1 MQKYILQAKYEF
13 LASNVLAILN
23 VICVSYY
30 PYLLSYVIDHFGSLK
45 KDELVFVFGSFIL
58 SIFLI
63 LVISYLNKI
72 SKAVYQKKICTSI
85 RQDVFKSITQMGY
98 AQFHS
103 SKNEKYTSFLIND
116 VEQLYAQFFENL
128 IYLVNSLFMLAAYT
142 VILAFTNW
150 QMCLVII
157 GSLLLIL
164 FVPQLAGRKFG
175 ELNHSVSDSK
185 ADYLSRSE
193 EILSAHD
200 LIDSDNQER
209 LCGLHDEQLRKMQ
222 KNEYAL
228 AKYRS
233 FVQVFSGS
241 ALYFQLILCFVAGL
255 LFSYFGIISIGVFA
269 SSLLYVEYAAQY
281 SANIVDEF
289 LEIRSSKTYRDK
301 CLQFLQPH
309 NLKPPPKREPFENLR
324 LESVSYSIGNKT
336 ILHDVSYEFTSGQ
349 KYLITGANGT
359 GKSTLLKILAGIAE
373 VSDGRLLFNGIPVCN
388 RTEVGYIPQRRYVF
402 EGSLADN
409 ISLFAADLSEEQ
421 KDCIASMCSMLNLKY
436 PLSHPI
442 SRNGENLSGGEV
454 AKICLIRELYR
465 DKSLLLI
472 DEPMNDI
479 DATSQKDILDFLLQ
493 LEKTVIVV
501 AHGLSEP
508 EKFDKVIT
516 IRNGTISEYP

>member
-1 MQKYILQAKYEF
+1 MQKYILKAKYEF

-30 PYLLSYVIDHFGSLK
+30 PYLLSYVIDNFGSLEK
-45 KDELVFVFGSFIL
+45 AELTFVFITFIL
-58 SIFLI
+58 SIILI
-63 LVISYLNKI
+63 LVISYFNKI
-72 SKAVYQKKICTSI
+72 SKAKYQKKICASI
-85 RQDVFKSITQMGY
+85 RQDVFRSITQMGY
-98 AQFHS
+98 AHFHS

-116 VEQLYAQFFENL
+116 VEQLYAQFFENF
-128 IYLVNSLFMLAAYT
+128 IYLVNSILMLAAYT

-164 FVPQLAGRKFG
+164 FVPQLVGRKFN
-175 ELNHSVSDSK
+175 ELNDSVSDSK
-185 ADYLSRSE
+185 ADYLSRCE
-193 EILSAHD
+193 EVLLAHD

-222 KNEYAL
+222 ESDYSL

-255 LFSYFGIISIGVFA
+255 LFSYFDIISIGVFA
-269 SSLLYVEYAAQY
+269 SSLLYVEYVAQY

-301 CLQFLQPH
+301 CLQFLKQHAVKPT
-309 NLKPPPKREPFENLR
+309 LKKEPFDNLR
-324 LESVSYSIGNKT
+324 LEYVSYSIGNKT
-336 ILHDVSYEFTSGQ
+336 ILHDVSYEFSNGK

-373 VSDGRLLFNGIPVCN
+373 VSEGKLLFNGMPVYN
-388 RTEVGYIPQRRYVF
+388 HTEVGYIPQRRYVF

-409 ISLFAADLSEEQ
+409 ISLFATDLSEQQ
-421 KDCIASMCSMLNLKY
+421 KEYIVSMCSMLNLKY

-479 DATSQKDILDFLLQ
+479 DTASQQDILNFLLR

-516 IRNGTISEYP
+516 IKNGTIS